1 MTLRRYQVGGAVRDR
16 LLGRTPKEI
25 DWVVVGATPDALQAL
40 GYRQVGRDFPV
51 FLHPQ
56 TGDEHALARTERKA
70 GAGHR
75 GFVVHADPGV
85 TLEMDLARRDLT
97 INAIAE
103 DEDGRRIDPYGGQ
116 RDLEARVFRHVSA
129 AFAEDPLRVLRL
141 ARFAA
146 RFADLGF
153 TLAPETA
160 ALCQQMAA
168 RGDLAELS
176 AERVWQE
183 TARALMESPRPSVY
197 FETLRR
203 VGALDGW
210 FPELAALFGVP
221 QRPDYHPEIDTGVHT
236 LMCIDYAARQ
246 DYPLPVRVSAL
257 THDFGKA
264 LTPPSVLPR
273 HPGHEARGVPLVTVF
288 CDRLRV
294 PNRCRE
300 VALIHTREH
309 LLIHQVRQLRPA
321 TLLALLERLQALR
334 AGPVFTAVCQAS
346 YSDARGRLGLE
357 DCEYPQVAYLE
368 AAAAVASAV
377 QARELMRDGVEGAA
391 LGAALAAARVEALRT
406 WREAGQGDAAR
417 GLG

>member
-16 LLGRTPKEI
+16 LLGRTPTEI
-25 DWVVVGATPDALQAL
+25 DWVVVGATPEAMQAL

-75 GFVVHADPGV
+75 GFVVHADPEV

-103 DEDGRRIDPYGGQ
+103 DEDGQLIDPYGGQ

-160 ALCQQMAA
+160 TLCRQMAA
-168 RGDLAELS
+168 RGELAELS

-197 FETLRR
+197 FETLRSL
-203 VGALDGW
+203 GALDSW

-221 QRPDYHPEIDTGVHT
+221 QRAEYHPEIDTGIHT
-236 LMCIDYAARQ
+236 LMCIDHAARQ
-246 DYPLPVRVSAL
+246 DYPLPVRISAL

-264 LTPPSVLPR
+264 LTPPAVLPR
-273 HPGHEARGVPLVTVF
+273 HPGHEARGVPLVTAF

-309 LLIHQVRQLRPA
+309 LLIHQVRQLRPT

-334 AGPVFTAVCQAS
+334 ASPVFAAVCQAS
-346 YSDARGRLGLE
+346 YCDARGRLGLE
-357 DCEYPQVAYLE
+357 DCEYPQVAYLQ
-368 AAAAVASAV
+368 AAATVAGAV
-377 QARELMRDGVEGAA
+377 QARELMGDGVEGAA
-391 LGAALAAARVEALRT
+391 LGAALAAARVEALRE